1 MIYDYTLEM
10 KVTLRLLGVL
20 TEIGRH
26 PPEEMIL
33 EAWMTTVSRDDTKL
47 PEIER
52 KYLSNI
58 ISKFKS

>member
-1 MIYDYTLEM
+1 M

-47 PEIER
+47 PEIEH